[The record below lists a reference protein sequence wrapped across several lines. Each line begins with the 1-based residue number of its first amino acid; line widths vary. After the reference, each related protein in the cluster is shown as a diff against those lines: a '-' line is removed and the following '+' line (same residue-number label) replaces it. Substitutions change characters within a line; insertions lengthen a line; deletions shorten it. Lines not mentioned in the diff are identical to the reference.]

1 MIIDKVKDTI
11 KRYGLINHKDKIIVG
26 VSGGPD
32 SVALLYLLN
41 SLRQDLKISLHI
53 AHLDHMLRKGS
64 SKDRDFVEA
73 VARKLRLPVT
83 SAAINVAALAKRGSP
98 EEIARNVR
106 LGFLFR
112 VARVNKTRKIALAH
126 NFDDQA
132 ETILMRILRGAGL
145 YGLSGILPKK
155 DISGF
160 TIIRPLIETRRSDI
174 EAFLKRKKIK
184 PRIDKTNFLN
194 IHFRNKLRNSLL
206 PLLEKKYN
214 KNIKEVLGNMASSIA
229 LDYDYLSRQ
238 ANAANKRIG
247 KKVYIDRLLK
257 LHPSI
262 QRLILRAQVARLAG
276 DTRRLNFQHIKE
288 IEELILSRPLGSIV
302 DLPKN
307 ISVVKKKNSL
317 LIYRRK
323 H

>member
-1 MIIDKVKDTI
+1 MIINKVKEAI
-11 KRYGLINHKDKIIVG
+11 KRYGLINPKDKIIVG

-53 AHLDHMLRKGS
+53 AHLDHMLRKDS
-64 SKDRDFVEA
+64 PKDRKFVEGLA
-73 VARKLRLPVT
+73 KKLKIPIT
-83 SAAINVAALAKRGSP
+83 SAAINVAALIKRGSP

-112 VARVNKTRKIALAH
+112 VARQNKARKIALAH

-132 ETILMRILRGAGL
+132 ETVLMRILRGAGL

-160 TIIRPLIETRRSDI
+160 MIIRPLIETRRSDI
-174 EAFLKRKKIK
+174 EAFLKRKRIK
-184 PRIDKTNFLN
+184 PRIDKTNLQN
-194 IHFRNKLRNSLL
+194 VYFRNKLRNCLL
-206 PLLEKKYN
+206 PLLEKRYN

-229 LDYDYLSRQ
+229 LDYDYLQKSADALMRRMGSR
-238 ANAANKRIG
+238 IDL
-247 KKVYIDRLLK
+247 KKFIK
-257 LHPSI
+257 LHPAM
-262 QRLILRAQVARLAG
+262 QRLILRLQIAYLKG

-288 IEELILSRPLGSIV
+288 IEALISNRPRGSIV
-302 DLPKN
+302 DLPRN
-307 ISVVKKKNSL
+307 ISVIKKKNSL